1 MIILNMDG
9 IVALITE
16 LGSFGLL
23 LGLAGWIIYTYI
35 KDRSAGSNGKNCK
48 NCGNNITIDDIK
60 SVINDNTADIK
71 KSISDQGARL
81 DSIERTVSMQIG
93 QINTRIDVI
102 EDRYDKT
109 GSHTKQFNDRLKL
122 GPQLH
127 KSLNNYRSRINAD
140 HIFIGSFHNGNES
153 LTGIPYYKFD
163 IIAERFRPDKVERD
177 IEFAFM
183 YKDADLLRHDL
194 LPTEVVQRNT
204 VKYIIDENGD
214 SELKDIDDIIY
225 RRMVGRN
232 IKQLAI
238 SLLRDPNGTPSGFV
252 GCVRYDYEEIDL
264 EELRSCGDELEQ
276 IYAVNDKLVNTR
288 SDNKKK

>member
-1 MIILNMDG
+1 MEGIIS
-9 IVALITE
+9 VVTE

-23 LGLAGWIIYTYI
+23 IALAGFIIYTYV
-35 KDRSAGSNGKNCK
+35 KDNGSGKKTKEPQVNM
-48 NCGNNITIDDIK
+48 GDIK
-60 SVINDNTADIK
+60 TLFDDNTKDIK
-71 KSISDQGARL
+71 QSIAKQSERMDTL
-81 DSIERTVSMQIG
+81 ERTVSMQIG
-93 QINTRIDVI
+93 HVHDRLNTI
-102 EDRYDKT
+102 ESAADKS
-109 GSHTKQFNDRLKL
+109 GAHTKQFTDRLKL

-127 KSLNNYRSRINAD
+127 KTLNTFRNRINAD

-194 LPTEVVQRNT
+194 LPTEVVQRNV
-204 VKYIIDENGD
+204 VKYVIEEDGT

-238 SLLRDPNGTPSGFV
+238 ALLRDPDGTPSGFV
-252 GCVRYDYEEIDL
+252 GCVRYDYDDIDTD
-264 EELRSCGDELEQ
+264 ELRACGDELEQ
-276 IYAVNDKLVNTR
+276 VYAANDKLI
-288 SDNKKK
+288 SKKINK

>member
-1 MIILNMDG
+1 MGD
-9 IVALITE
+9 IVKLITE
-16 LGSFGLL
+16 LGSFGIL
-23 LGLAGWIIYTYI
+23 LGLAGWIVYNHFKNSSEHQKIINVKSEVKEVINESIGDLKTSI
-35 KDRSAGSNGKNCK
+35 KTISDRVTGLEKH
-48 NCGNNITIDDIK
+48 IDDLTPMK
-60 SVINDNTADIK
+60 TQETAVVK
-71 KSISDQGARL
+71 P
-81 DSIERTVSMQIG
+81 
-93 QINTRIDVI
+93 
-102 EDRYDKT
+102 
-109 GSHTKQFNDRLKL
+109 SHPKQFLDRLKL

-127 KSLNNYRSRINAD
+127 KTLNTFRTRINAD

-153 LTGIPYYKFD
+153 ITGIPYYKFD

-194 LPTEVVQRNT
+194 LPSEVVQRG
-204 VKYIIDENGD
+204 VVHYVIEEDGK
-214 SELKDIDDIIY
+214 SVLADIDDIIY

-264 EELRSCGDELEQ
+264 HELKDCGIELENV
-276 IYAVNDKLVNTR
+276 YAINEKLIISKN
-288 SDNKKK
+288 NN

>member
-1 MIILNMDG
+1 MEG
-9 IVALITE
+9 IVKLITE

-23 LGLAGWIIYTYI
+23 LGLAGFIIYNHF
-35 KDRSAGSNGKNCK
+35 KDSKATAGKKENVSFEKIEK
-48 NCGNNITIDDIK
+48 LL
-60 SVINDNTADIK
+60 SDNTSELKTIIATTNERI
-71 KSISDQGARL
+71 
-81 DSIERTVSMQIG
+81 DSVERSVSMQIG
-93 QINTRIDVI
+93 HIHDRIDNI
-102 EDRYDKT
+102 ESCDKST
-109 GSHTKQFNDRLKL
+109 EHTKQFTDRLKL

-127 KSLNNYRSRINAD
+127 KTLNTFRNRVNAD

-194 LPTEVVQRNT
+194 LPTEVVQRGT
-204 VKYIIDENGD
+204 VKYIIDENGN

-225 RRMVGRN
+225 RRMIGRN

-238 SLLRDPNGTPSGFV
+238 SLLCDPSGTPSGFV
-252 GCVRYDYEEIDL
+252 GCVRYDYEDIDL
-264 EELRSCGDELEQ
+264 TELKECGLELEQ
-276 IYAVNDKLVNTR
+276 VYAANDKLI
-288 SDNKKK
+288 SKKNK

>member
-1 MIILNMDG
+1 MEG
-9 IVALITE
+9 IVKLITE

-23 LGLAGWIIYTYI
+23 LGLAGFIIYNHF
-35 KDRSAGSNGKNCK
+35 KDSKATAGKKENVSFEKIEK
-48 NCGNNITIDDIK
+48 LF
-60 SVINDNTADIK
+60 SDNTSELKTIIA
-71 KSISDQGARL
+71 ATN
-81 DSIERTVSMQIG
+81 ERIDNVERSVSMQIG
-93 QINTRIDVI
+93 HIHDRIDNI
-102 EDRYDKT
+102 EYCDK
-109 GSHTKQFNDRLKL
+109 SSEHTKQFADRLKL

-127 KSLNNYRSRINAD
+127 KTLNTFRNRVNAD

-194 LPTEVVQRNT
+194 LPTEVVQRGT
-204 VKYIIDENGD
+204 VKYIIDENGN

-225 RRMVGRN
+225 RRMIGRN

-238 SLLRDPNGTPSGFV
+238 SLLCDPSGTPSGFV
-252 GCVRYDYEEIDL
+252 GCVRYDYEDIDL
-264 EELRSCGDELEQ
+264 TELKECGLELEQ
-276 IYAVNDKLVNTR
+276 VYATNEKLI
-288 SDNKKK
+288 SKKNK

>member
-1 MIILNMDG
+1 VEG
-9 IVALITE
+9 IVKLITE

-23 LGLAGWIIYTYI
+23 LGLAGFIIYNHF
-35 KDRSAGSNGKNCK
+35 KDSKATAGKKENVSFEKIEK
-48 NCGNNITIDDIK
+48 LL
-60 SVINDNTADIK
+60 SDNTSELKTIIATTNERI
-71 KSISDQGARL
+71 
-81 DSIERTVSMQIG
+81 DSVERSVSMQIG
-93 QINTRIDVI
+93 HIHDRIDSI
-102 EDRYDKT
+102 ETCDK
-109 GSHTKQFNDRLKL
+109 SSEHTKQFADRLKL

-127 KSLNNYRSRINAD
+127 KTLNTFRNRVNAD

-194 LPTEVVQRNT
+194 LPTEVVQRGT

-225 RRMVGRN
+225 RRMIGRN

-238 SLLRDPNGTPSGFV
+238 SLLCDPSGTPSGFV
-252 GCVRYDYEEIDL
+252 GCVRYDYEDIDL
-264 EELRSCGDELEQ
+264 TELKECGLELEQ
-276 IYAVNDKLVNTR
+276 VYATNEKLI
-288 SDNKKK
+288 SKKNK